1 MLESSFENIPVAG
14 IVPLWKTHV
23 DVQNA
28 MQDPLLV
35 SRCRWNWDN
44 SSQSIHV
51 PEFWWRELLSK
62 NSNVKP
68 FDVMGQH
75 VSNAFFWD
83 TSFASQCICGNIP
96 KRRPGWNELKPS
108 AVGIGPVAMVLK
120 PFVVAPLKKSGLNLV
135 YQRFHWVTWGQMSQ
149 RLYLKTGRKFSVNLL
164 SQLWVE
170 AALCHPS
177 RLVPS

>member
-1 MLESSFENIPVAG
+1 
-14 IVPLWKTHV
+14 
-23 DVQNA
+23 
-28 MQDPLLV
+28 
-35 SRCRWNWDN
+35 
-44 SSQSIHV
+44 
-51 PEFWWRELLSK
+51 
-62 NSNVKP
+62 
-68 FDVMGQH
+68 
-75 VSNAFFWD
+75 
-83 TSFASQCICGNIP
+83 
-96 KRRPGWNELKPS
+96 
-108 AVGIGPVAMVLK
+108 MVLK